1 MAEKRSGGQER
12 KFECPLFKGLCRPD
26 CVFRSE
32 GVWRKCL
39 LADLART
46 LVEKEAKGSLGS

>member
-1 MAEKRSGGQER
+1 MTEKRSGGQER